1 MKTKPDIFWPFVL
14 FSGVVGGLL
23 GLGLLGLAAS
33 PPLPYPPGT
42 GGGGDPTMGHPE
54 DTHGPAPVIYRPQVS
69 LLTGQ
74 LTESAVLVPPIEG
87 IRLEWNTPFVPV
99 DFYQIHQGPASGGYT
114 NIIEIPG
121 SLQTVA
127 FIGLDEGIKNYF
139 RVNAFTLGMNGQGVV
154 SQFSNEA
161 VYDPAVVEPPPEPV
175 VFRLVTEM
183 TLNFTDWLNAFT
195 NSVTADNSNAFFRL
209 RIERQ

>member
-1 MKTKPDIFWPFVL
+1 MKAVPLIAL
-14 FSGVVGGLL
+14 CSLL
-23 GLGLLGLAAS
+23 TIAAS

-74 LTESAVLVPPIEG
+74 LTDSAVLVPPIEG
-87 IRLEWNTPFVPV
+87 IRLEWSTPLIPV

-127 FIGLDEGIKNYF
+127 FIGLDEGIRNYF

-161 VYDPAVVEPPPEPV
+161 VYDPAAVEPPPEPERV
-175 VFRLVTEM
+175 YQLFPQFNYDVLGSWSDIPNTFIMWTN
-183 TLNFTDWLNAFT
+183 TLT
-195 NSVTADNSNAFFRL
+195 NNAFFRL
-209 RIERQ
+209 RISTNPVIIVP